1 MSELDELYQTLFSE
15 EKKQEKS
22 ISMKDIVALLKEY
35 WSFIWKKKWFV
46 VGIGIL
52 GGIIGFVYASVRTTT
67 YQANYVFTVG
77 GGSTPTGV
85 SSISLLLGMGGG
97 SMDAFSGDNLL
108 ELLKSRSLVENTL
121 LSPCVYEG
129 DTITFIEYL
138 LICDSVRADCL
149 NGETPEVKEG
159 VVSICDIE
167 YPFGQDRATFS
178 RAQDSILMRKAKGLL
193 KENITVSRRDKKLSY
208 MEYSFSYKN
217 ELFAKRFSEAHLN
230 AVKDFY
236 VETKTAMSTKN
247 IERFQYRAD
256 SIKEELGKAIALR
269 AAYLDH
275 NRNASGLGISSHAH
289 KIEMDIQVLSATY
302 AEVVKNLEALKLDQ
316 VRETPLIQIIDKPYL
331 PLPNDKMRKLKGLI
345 IGGFLAGFLS
355 VIGLVL
361 WSYVLKMKKNGETDQ
376 QEIVLADN
384 SSK

>member
-1 MSELDELYQTLFSE
+1 MGELDELYQTLFSE
-15 EKKQEKS
+15 DKKQEKS

-52 GGIIGFVYASVRTTT
+52 GGIIGFVYASVRTIT

-77 GGSTPTGV
+77 GGSTSTGM
-85 SSISLLLGMGGG
+85 SSISMLLGMGGG

-129 DTITFIEYL
+129 DSITFMEYL
-138 LICDSVRADCL
+138 LICDSVRAHCSS
-149 NGETPEVKEG
+149 GEAPEVKDG
-159 VVSICDIE
+159 FVSLCDIE
-167 YPFGQDRATFS
+167 YPIGQDRATFS
-178 RAQDSILMRKAKGLL
+178 RAQDSILMGKARGLL
-193 KENITVSRRDKKLSY
+193 KENIAVARRDKKLSY
-208 MEYSFSYKN
+208 MEYSFSYKD

-236 VETKTAMSTKN
+236 VETKTGMSVKN
-247 IERFQYRAD
+247 IEKFQHRAD

-275 NRNASGLGISSHAH
+275 NRNASGLGVSSHAH
-289 KIEMDIQVLSATY
+289 KIEMDIQVLSTTY

-345 IGGFLAGFLS
+345 VGGFLAGFFS
-355 VIGLVL
+355 VLGLIL
-361 WSYVLKMKKNGETDQ
+361 WSYLKKTMEENENH
-376 QEIVLADN
+376 QEIVVADN
-384 SSK
+384 SSTK

>member
-1 MSELDELYQTLFSE
+1 MSELDELYQSLLSEDKKE
-15 EKKQEKS
+15 EKTMS
-22 ISMKDIVALLKEY
+22 IKELLALLKDY
-35 WSFIWKKKWFV
+35 WSFIWNKKWIV
-46 VGIGIL
+46 VGLGIL
-52 GGIIGFVYASVRTTT
+52 GGIIGCVYASVRTIT

-77 GGSTPTGV
+77 GGSAPTGM

-121 LSPCVYEG
+121 LSPCVYQG
-129 DTITFIEYL
+129 DSITFMEYL
-138 LICDSVRADCL
+138 LICDSVRANCL
-149 NGETPEVKEG
+149 NGEAPEAKDG
-159 VVSICDIE
+159 LVSLCDIE
-167 YPFGQDRATFS
+167 YPIGQDRATFS
-178 RAQDSILMRKAKGLL
+178 RAQDSILMGRARDLL
-193 KENITVSRRDKKLSY
+193 KENILVARRDKKLSY
-208 MEYSFSYKN
+208 MEYSFSYKD
-217 ELFAKRFSEAHLN
+217 EMFAKSFSEAHLN
-230 AVKDFY
+230 AAKKFY
-236 VETKTAMSTKN
+236 VETKTGMSTKN